1 MAESLSCWR
10 CGHSLEDLSLPLSR
24 RDQCPECAIDL
35 HVCRMCTQFDS
46 EVPRACREDDAEEIK
61 EKERANFCDYFAP
74 SHSAFDSGMAVADA
88 AARQQLDGLF
98 GDGAADDAGDVVK
111 DDAKDDAKDEA
122 QQAAD
127 DLFK

>member
-61 EKERANFCDYFAP
+61 EKVMVAGGFRPPADEAP
-74 SHSAFDSGMAVADA
+74 MI
-88 AARQQLDGLF
+88 
-98 GDGAADDAGDVVK
+98 DDASEL
-111 DDAKDDAKDEA
+111 DAKVGEEVANS
-122 QQAAD
+122 
-127 DLFK
+127 